1 MLWPW
6 GNNWT
11 THLFIFADRNF
22 GDWCGDKQF
31 ETYIP
36 HYNKRYMGIQIVWT
50 YDYRQTMAE
59 LSSAKHGSAELVS
72 EFSEFVVTAA

>member
-1 MLWPW
+1 
-6 GNNWT
+6 
-11 THLFIFADRNF
+11 
-22 GDWCGDKQF
+22 
-31 ETYIP
+31 
-36 HYNKRYMGIQIVWT
+36 MGIQIVWT